1 MLSPGLSLRR
11 RQGSGCDENRDAT
24 LVPRPALAYA
34 EWRGRLCRQPQLGE
48 CLGRRPG
55 FVAFSR
61 EHEHT
66 ASEEE
71 PEGVVAHALAL
82 RLVAG
87 CRLVRQVEIT
97 EHVRH
102 AS

>member
-1 MLSPGLSLRR
+1 MLCLRR

-34 EWRGRLCRQPQLGE
+34 EWCGRLRRQPQLGE
-48 CLGRRPG
+48 CLWRRTG

-61 EHEHT
+61 EDEHST
-66 ASEEE
+66 SEEE
-71 PEGVVAHALAL
+71 PEGVVTHALAL

-87 CRLVRQVEIT
+87 CRLARPVEIA
-97 EHVRH
+97 EHVGH